1 MNVTLDELKSTVSD
15 LPVPDRTELADYLL
29 CSLETPDA
37 GPYAEWLAVAEQRV
51 SDIRSGRVVGI
62 PAEQVLASLRR
73 PLP

>member
-1 MNVTLDELKSTVSD
+1 MNVTLDELKSTVSG
-15 LPVPDRTELADYLL
+15 LPVPDRAELAHYLL

-37 GPYAEWLAVAEQRV
+37 GADAEWLAVAEQRV

-73 PLP
+73 PRA